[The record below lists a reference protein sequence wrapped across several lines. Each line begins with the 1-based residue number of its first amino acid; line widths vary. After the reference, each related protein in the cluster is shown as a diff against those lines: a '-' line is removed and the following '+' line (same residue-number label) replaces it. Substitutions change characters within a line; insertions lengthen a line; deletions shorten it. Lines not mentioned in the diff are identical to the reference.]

1 MHKCDCGMAV
11 EFSPGAAEKA
21 CREVFGECGRIS
33 EWELS
38 PSGWVKVAQLEPEE
52 RQPLAGF
59 SEDFRSRPDTQRLRF
74 AHRTLGGKTLPVH
87 ILFCPG
93 LREAEIKAGDMAVR
107 RIPDV
112 ASPGEARRR
121 WVDWYSVRPRP
132 RRVNRARLGAGA

>member
-1 MHKCDCGMAV
+1 MHQCDCGMTV
-11 EFSPGAAEKA
+11 EFSAGAAEKA
-21 CREVFGECGRIS
+21 GREVLCECGRIS

-38 PSGWVKVAQLEPEE
+38 PSGWVKIAQLEPEE

-74 AHRTLGGKTLPVH
+74 AHRTSVGTTLPVH
-87 ILFCPG
+87 ILFSPG
-93 LREAEIKAGDMAVR
+93 LREAEVKAADMAVR

-112 ASPGEARRR
+112 ASPGEVRRR

-132 RRVNRARLGAGA
+132 RRVNRARLGVGA